1 MWIGIILA
9 TSMWGIAPLFEKV
22 FTRHVSIVT
31 MTFLFTFLNAI
42 LAPIIW
48 LFYFKTIRTEV
59 TSLFKYKRFVMVY
72 AFLALVCGLSAT
84 LAYLWAVKLSKDRT
98 YIVVALTCVYP
109 LITALLLQIFYK
121 ETLNFYAW
129 LGIGCI
135 VVGVLLLSIN
145 K

>member
-9 TSMWGIAPLFEKV
+9 TSLWGIAPLFEKV
-22 FTRHVSIVT
+22 FTQHVSIVT
-31 MTFLFTFLNAI
+31 MIFLFTLINA
-42 LAPIIW
+42 LFVPIIW
-48 LFYFKTIRTEV
+48 IFCNKKLRAEV
-59 TSLFKYKRFVMVY
+59 PILFKHKRFVMVY
-72 AFLALVCGLSAT
+72 AFLGLVCGLSAT
-84 LAYLWAVKLSKDRT
+84 FSYLWAIKLSKDRT

-135 VVGVLLLSIN
+135 VVGVLLLSTN
-145 K
+145 M